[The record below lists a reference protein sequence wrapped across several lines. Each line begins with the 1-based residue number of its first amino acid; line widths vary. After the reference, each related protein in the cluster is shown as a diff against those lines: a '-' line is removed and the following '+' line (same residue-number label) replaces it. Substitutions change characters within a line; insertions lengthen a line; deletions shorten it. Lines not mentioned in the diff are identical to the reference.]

1 MQGQVL
7 EFETQKG
14 GLILGDDGN
23 RYQFPLAE
31 WRGGSPPAA
40 GMGVDFLASGDRA
53 RQVYPV
59 ARSQPLFAMPQASNS
74 VMLGWIGIGCLLL
87 GFVIPILPTIAA
99 FILGMIGADSAKRSG
114 DRAGLLLSRI
124 AWVGALVILVIGLV
138 LLSIGFTIL
147 GLLLHTVFSHVVV
160 TGPGIVA

>member
-7 EFETQKG
+7 EVDTQKG

-23 RYQFPLAE
+23 RYEFPVTE
-31 WRGGSPPAA
+31 WRGDSPPAA
-40 GMGVDFLASGDRA
+40 GMGVDFLTSDERA

-59 ARSQPLFAMPQASNS
+59 ARSSRLLSLPQASNS
-74 VMLGWIGIGCLLL
+74 VLLGWIGIGCLLL

-99 FILGMIGADSAKRSG
+99 FILGMIGADSAKRNG

-124 AWVGALVILVIGLV
+124 AWVGAMVILVIGLV

-147 GLLLHTVFSHVVV
+147 GLLLHTVFSQVVV
-160 TGPGIVA
+160 TGPGMVV

>member
-7 EFETQKG
+7 EVDAQQG
-14 GLILGDDGN
+14 GLILGNDGN
-23 RYQFPLAE
+23 RYEFAAAE
-31 WRGGSPPAA
+31 WRGSRAPVA
-40 GMGVDFLASGDRA
+40 GMGVDFLGSDGRA

-59 ARSQPLFAMPQASNS
+59 ARAALALPQASNS
-74 VMLGWIGIGCLLL
+74 VLLGWIGIGCLLL

-99 FILGMIGADSAKRSG
+99 FILGMVGADSAKRGG

-124 AWVGALVILVIGLV
+124 AWVGALVVLVIGLV

-147 GLLLHTVFSHVVV
+147 GLLLHTFFGHVVV
-160 TGPGIVA
+160 TGPGIEV